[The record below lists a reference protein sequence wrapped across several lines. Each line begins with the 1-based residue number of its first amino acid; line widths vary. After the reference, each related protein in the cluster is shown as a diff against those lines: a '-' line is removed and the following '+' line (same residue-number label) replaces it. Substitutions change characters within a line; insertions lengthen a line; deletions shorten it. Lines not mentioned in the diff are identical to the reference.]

1 MRTFTSIV
9 ALVFVLVTVIAPV
22 HAQSSHAAPPSA
34 LEAAVQQ
41 HVASADADRE
51 MVLQLLT
58 RPEVQAVAGKA
69 GIDLR
74 RAESAVKTLE
84 GSALSEVA
92 VQARQVNQAL
102 AGGQSHVTISTTM
115 IIIGLLVLIL
125 IIVAVS

>member
-1 MRTFTSIV
+1 MRMLTSCVVLI
-9 ALVFVLVTVIAPV
+9 FVLATVVPPV
-22 HAQSSHAAPPSA
+22 HAQSAHAAPPSA

-41 HVASADADRE
+41 HVASTDANRE

-58 RPEVQAVAGKA
+58 RPEIQAVAGKA

-74 RAESAVKTLE
+74 RAEGIVTTLD

-92 VQARQVNQAL
+92 AQARQVEQAL
-102 AGGQSHVTISTTM
+102 AGGQSSITLSTTM

-125 IIVAVS
+125 LIIVLN